1 MSHPLLL
8 IAWISL
14 ALAILSSLIITI
26 DLFAGHRQHMVIMNL
41 VWPITALWA
50 GPLAL
55 LLYFR
60 FGRLSTHRA
69 MMKAK
74 ANHEPPAAKKK
85 PFWAVSAL
93 AATHCGAGCTLGDI
107 LAEWAVFFFP
117 PLLAAFGYGS
127 LFAHKIFAAWIL
139 DFLLAFLLGIL
150 FQYFTIVPMRHLP
163 PLQGL
168 WHALVPVEPV
178 GVRLQVGQRL
188 AGGLVTCIRLEPEN
202 GRRHHAPERFEDEH
216 AAVFNVK
223 VQLCPLTI
231 WIDVRRAACRD
242 EARIEGR
249 KIETEPFA

>member
-168 WHALVPVEPV
+168 WHALKADTLSLISWQIGMYGWMAIATFVLFGHELEKTSPVFWFMMQIGMIFGFLTAFPV
-178 GVRLQVGQRL
+178 NWLLVRTGVK
-188 AGGLVTCIRLEPEN
+188 E
-202 GRRHHAPERFEDEH
+202 
-216 AAVFNVK
+216 K
-223 VQLCPLTI
+223 M
-231 WIDVRRAACRD
+231 
-242 EARIEGR
+242 
-249 KIETEPFA
+249 